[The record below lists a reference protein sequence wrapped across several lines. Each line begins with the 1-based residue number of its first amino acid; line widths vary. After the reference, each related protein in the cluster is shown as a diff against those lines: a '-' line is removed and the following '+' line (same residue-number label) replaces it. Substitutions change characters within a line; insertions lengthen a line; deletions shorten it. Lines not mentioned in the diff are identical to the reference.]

1 MTKKLNGLV
10 IAPLGGSPA
19 TAAMATG
26 AQEGVQA
33 VQTIVRSGEEDS
45 SSGKKQTSMTYQ
57 L

>member
-1 MTKKLNGLV
+1 MTKLNGLV

-19 TAAMATG
+19 TAAIAT
-26 AQEGVQA
+26 AQEGVQV

-45 SSGKKQTSMTYQ
+45 TSGKKQTSMTYQ